1 LSTQFSLS
9 VGKRV
14 ASGALARPETLRIGL
29 ILGESF
35 SVIGRNLL
43 LCSLLVLIFSVFPT
57 AFFSLWSWGLAEH
70 GVPAASNQARTFE
83 VVRAVGRIGL
93 AGMLQ
98 IAVAF
103 MVMEDTRGREP
114 TLQDCMGAAARRALS
129 AALVW
134 LVANAVLNFSAATYW
149 HAIGD
154 HVRFPRHTPRPVA
167 DGIMLAGAAVISIPG
182 IILWVRWFVA
192 IPALERTKPSI
203 LKPSILESLRRSRDL
218 TKGSRRPLAAL
229 WLIMFCM
236 SSLMIEISRYWVRP
250 LGVPSLVSFDMLA
263 TAVDSLLTAVM
274 MAISYSE
281 ILRVREGGTLE
292 DVSQIFS

>member
-1 LSTQFSLS
+1 
-9 VGKRV
+9 
-14 ASGALARPETLRIGL
+14 
-29 ILGESF
+29 
-35 SVIGRNLL
+35 
-43 LCSLLVLIFSVFPT
+43 
-57 AFFSLWSWGLAEH
+57 
-70 GVPAASNQARTFE
+70 
-83 VVRAVGRIGL
+83 
-93 AGMLQ
+93 
-98 IAVAF
+98 
-103 MVMEDTRGREP
+103 
-114 TLQDCMGAAARRALS
+114 
-129 AALVW
+129 
-134 LVANAVLNFSAATYW
+134 
-149 HAIGD
+149 
-154 HVRFPRHTPRPVA
+154 
-167 DGIMLAGAAVISIPG
+167 MLAGAAVISIPG